1 MIPASYR
8 SLFAIRATRRPLL
21 GVFIGRLPIAAES
34 IAAVLFIKAET
45 GSFAIAGAVEAC
57 TALAAAV
64 SLPLQGRLVDRRGQT
79 GVLLFTA
86 ALHPPALA
94 LLVIA
99 AKAGAAPAVLALVG
113 VLGGASVPALSS
125 CMRTL
130 WSRVVADADL
140 RQSAFALDAVLLEL
154 GFILGPLGVTLL
166 VAVGSPA
173 AALLAAA
180 ALCLIG
186 TAIFA
191 SSQASREW
199 RGEPAEH
206 GALGP
211 LASRALR
218 FLLAVELLGGVAIG
232 AMEISATAFAAQ
244 HGSRALAGA
253 LIAVQGAA
261 SMIGGLW
268 YGSRVRK
275 GHAAER
281 VSRLQLL
288 VALGF
293 APLALAT
300 SMPALFPLMAL
311 SGAAFAPSAAAIFML
326 IDELTP
332 AGGATESSTWV
343 TTALVVGVAMGN
355 AVGGVVV
362 GGHARAGFAVAAGAA
377 LLSWLFAHLA
387 RPAWLA

>member
-1 MIPASYR
+1 
-8 SLFAIRATRRPLL
+8 
-21 GVFIGRLPIAAES
+21 
-34 IAAVLFIKAET
+34 
-45 GSFAIAGAVEAC
+45 
-57 TALAAAV
+57 
-64 SLPLQGRLVDRRGQT
+64 
-79 GVLLFTA
+79 
-86 ALHPPALA
+86 
-94 LLVIA
+94 
-99 AKAGAAPAVLALVG
+99 
-113 VLGGASVPALSS
+113 
-125 CMRTL
+125 
-130 WSRVVADADL
+130 
-140 RQSAFALDAVLLEL
+140 
-154 GFILGPLGVTLL
+154 
-166 VAVGSPA
+166 
-173 AALLAAA
+173 
-180 ALCLIG
+180 
-186 TAIFA
+186 
-191 SSQASREW
+191 
-199 RGEPAEH
+199 
-206 GALGP
+206 
-211 LASRALR
+211 
-218 FLLAVELLGGVAIG
+218 
-232 AMEISATAFAAQ
+232 
-244 HGSRALAGA
+244 
-253 LIAVQGAA
+253 
-261 SMIGGLW
+261 MIGGLW